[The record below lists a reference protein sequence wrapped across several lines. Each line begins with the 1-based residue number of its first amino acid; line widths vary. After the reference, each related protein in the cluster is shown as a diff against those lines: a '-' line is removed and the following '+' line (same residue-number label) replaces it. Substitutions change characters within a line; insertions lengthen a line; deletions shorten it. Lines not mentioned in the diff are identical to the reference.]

1 MKVFVSTLLGLMIG
15 YIIGVPRGD
24 SHGPNSNDVK
34 KYVYFNKGSGKY
46 YRYRTKIVICPSYL
60 R

>member
-1 MKVFVSTLLGLMIG
+1 MKVFVSTLLGLIIG
-15 YIIGVPRGD
+15 YVICIPKGE

-34 KYVYFNKGSGKY
+34 KYIYFDKISGKY
-46 YRYRTKIVICPSYL
+46 YRYGTEIVICPSYL